1 MPRRT
6 RRGFVI
12 SGLPHDP
19 TRCARPECCFSPLL
33 TLNESGGLAVSGF
46 CSEACREWLL
56 NAVHNARCALSLK
69 VERQAQRLLLI
80 AELLNLRDHPTD
92 VTFYTTPTEP
102 LGVTH
107 GR

>member
-1 MPRRT
+1 M
-6 RRGFVI
+6 
-12 SGLPHDP
+12 
-19 TRCARPECCFSPLL
+19 
-33 TLNESGGLAVSGF
+33 
-46 CSEACREWLL
+46 
-56 NAVHNARCALSLK
+56 HNARCALSLK